1 MDKCYSDHIAF
12 LTGNSVHPTDIN
24 IKFESN
30 DGRKVDDES
39 HVEHGG
45 KWCYSM

>member
-1 MDKCYSDHIAF
+1 M
-12 LTGNSVHPTDIN
+12 HPTDIN